1 MGAITIQQMAD
12 RVAELLEERL
22 GLKGDGLHAKLRKG
36 GRMLPRKVL
45 RAATDLA
52 DAAEQSYNAKL
63 LMQIDEE
70 AVATNY
76 DICIKHLS
84 GLNVWHRRKGV
95 LLGVTTSVLFSLLVV
110 AVLVLAVLFWR
121 GFL

>member
-22 GLKGDGLHAKLRKG
+22 GLKGDGLQAKLRKG
-36 GRMLPRKVL
+36 ARLLPRKVS
-45 RAATDLA
+45 RAANELA
-52 DAAEQSYNAKL
+52 EAAEQSRHAKL
-63 LMQIDEE
+63 LLQVDEE

-76 DICIKHLS
+76 DICVKHLS
-84 GLNVWHRRKGV
+84 GLNVWHRRRGV
-95 LLGVTTSVLFSLLVV
+95 LLGLATSILFSLLVV
-110 AVLVLAVLFWR
+110 AGLVLAVLFWR

>member
-22 GLKGDGLHAKLRKG
+22 GLKGDGLRAKLRKG
-36 GRMLPRKVL
+36 GRILPRKVQ

-52 DAAEQSYNAKL
+52 AAEEQSHHAKL
-63 LMQIDEE
+63 LLQIDMET
-70 AVATNY
+70 VATNY
-76 DICIKHLS
+76 DVCLKYLS
-84 GLNVWHRRKGV
+84 GLNTWHRRKGV
-95 LLGVTTSVLFSLLVV
+95 LLGLATSILFSLLVV
-110 AVLVLAVLFWR
+110 AGLVLAVLVWR